1 MTSSV
6 GVRQIGGFPVVAE
19 ASLFRLVT
27 WLPSLLA
34 VLVLIC
40 AIALAAGNLLST
52 GFAFE
57 KNYNEG
63 WNVYNAQRLIDHE
76 LIYDDNYWRMNDYP
90 ILSFFAAA
98 TVNIFVNNLLL
109 SGRIIALVS
118 FLL

>member
-1 MTSSV
+1 MTFPERVATDTPVGTRGSNTSSV

-76 LIYDDNYWRMNDYP
+76 LINDDNYWRMNDYP
-90 ILSFFAAA
+90 IRSEERR
-98 TVNIFVNNLLL
+98 V
-109 SGRIIALVS
+109 GKEC
-118 FLL
+118 